1 MLALCS
7 GPGHRRAR
15 RSVCRLRPAAG
26 APAWSSVRPSEPPR
40 PLCVHHRPHGGF
52 CSLLLPC
59 PVAPGFRALLRL
71 LVRTR
76 HPAPLRGAPLRGPS
90 ALSSLDKTSI
100 RVSKCWFLTWTS
112 RLCSGRK
119 KPRRIAADSAL
130 PFRDALR
137 CPGFPGTTRAA
148 MGSSGRVLCPRPLRT
163 RGASCPG
170 RSQPGNR
177 GRGEEPG
184 GLVLVSPRG
193 QGEGGSLG
201 SGRGHGCKNLRE
213 TDPWESACTH
223 TGHGAQTG
231 S

>member
-1 MLALCS
+1 M
-7 GPGHRRAR
+7 
-15 RSVCRLRPAAG
+15 
-26 APAWSSVRPSEPPR
+26 RPSEPPR